1 MMPYQPNPFLTIGQ
15 QRRIILASQS
25 PRRQQL
31 LTEAGL
37 LFEVITHDTDE
48 SYPPQ
53 LLPPQ
58 IAEHIALQKAL
69 AVKSALKAEPDV
81 VIGADTIVEINGQ
94 IMGKPAN
101 ETEALYFLNQLSG
114 KKHRVITGICLLSLN
129 RCHAFHV
136 STIVHFY
143 FLTKQQI
150 EYYVQTCKPYDK
162 AGGYAIQ
169 EWIGLTG
176 IEKIDGCYFNVMGLP
191 VSRLLLEMNNF

>member
-1 MMPYQPNPFLTIGQ
+1 MPFQPNHYHTFGQ

-37 LFEVITHDTDE
+37 LYEVITHDTDE
-48 SYPPQ
+48 SYPPH
-53 LLPPQ
+53 LPVAQ

-69 AVKSALKAEPDV
+69 AVKNALKSASDV
-81 VIGADTIVEINGQ
+81 IIGADTIVEINGQ
-94 IMGKPAN
+94 ILGKPAN
-101 ETEALYFLNQLSG
+101 ETQAHHFLHLLSG
-114 KKHRVITGICLLSLN
+114 KQHRVVTGICLLSLN
-129 RCHAFHV
+129 RCHTFHV
-136 STIVHFY
+136 STIVHFCH
-143 FLTKQQI
+143 LTNQQI

-191 VSRLLLEMNNF
+191 VSRLLLEMSNF